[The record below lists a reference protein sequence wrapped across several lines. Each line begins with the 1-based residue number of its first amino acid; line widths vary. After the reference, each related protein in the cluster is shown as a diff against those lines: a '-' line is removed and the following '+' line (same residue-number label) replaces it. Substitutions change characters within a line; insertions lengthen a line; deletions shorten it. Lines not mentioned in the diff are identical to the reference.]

1 MFRQLLSIGIALLIF
16 NVVNAQNVN
25 FRAVIDTN
33 NLMIGDQAKIKLI
46 FKSDKKLDVRF
57 PAVPDSIGKIE
68 FLARTIIDTSNL
80 NNAFQ
85 LSQSFVITCFDSGVY
100 SLPPFEAA
108 YNNGDSF
115 VSVQSN
121 LIQLKFNT
129 MKVDTASGF
138 KDIKPPAEIPFSIWD
153 YIYYIIIGLVLL
165 LVGGLSYYL
174 YQKYRKPKL
183 LIDGYDPHIDPH
195 IIALEALKQL
205 DNEKLWQKGSVK
217 IYFIRLSDI
226 VRIYI
231 ERRFSFIAMEM
242 TTDEIITTLQEI
254 KLSDNLINDMK
265 NTLSIAD
272 LAKFA
277 KYSPLPDESSF
288 CMNASLDFVR
298 STARQSLTAEPEST
312 GGTE

>member
-1 MFRQLLSIGIALLIF
+1 MLSDLSIALLIF
-16 NVVNAQNVN
+16 NVLNAQNVN
-25 FRAVIDTN
+25 FRAVLDTN

-46 FKSDKKLDVRF
+46 FKSDKKLEVRF

-68 FLARTIIDTSNL
+68 FLARTNIDTSNL

-115 VSVQSN
+115 VTVQSN
-121 LIQLKFNT
+121 LVQLKFNT

-153 YIYYIIIGLVLL
+153 YIYYIIAGLVVLL
-165 LVGGLSYYL
+165 GIGIGYFLVK
-174 YQKYRKPKL
+174 KYHKSKL

-217 IYFIRLSDI
+217 TYHIRLSDI
-226 VRIYI
+226 VRTYI

-242 TTDEIITTLQEI
+242 TTAEIISSLQEI
-254 KLSDNLINDMK
+254 KLSSNLINDLK

-277 KYSPLPDESSF
+277 KYSPLPDENSF
-288 CMNASLDFVR
+288 CMNSSLDFVR
-298 STARQSLTAEPEST
+298 STARQSQVAVPETT

>member
-1 MFRQLLSIGIALLIF
+1 MFRKLLSIGIVLFII
-16 NVVNAQNVN
+16 NVLNAQNVN
-25 FRAVIDTN
+25 FRAIIDTN
-33 NLMIGDQAKIKLI
+33 NLMIGDQAKIKLV
-46 FKSDKKLDVRF
+46 FKSDQKLDVRF

-68 FLARTIIDTSNL
+68 FLAKTNIDTSNL

-100 SLPPFEAA
+100 SLPAFEAS
-108 YNNGDSF
+108 YKLGDSF
-115 VSVQSN
+115 VSIQSN
-121 LIQLKFNT
+121 LIQLKFT
-129 MKVDTASGF
+129 TVKVDTASGF

-153 YIYYIIIGLVLL
+153 YINYIIAGLGILIGI
-165 LVGGLSYYL
+165 GIGYYFVK
-174 YQKYRKPKL
+174 KYRKPKL

-217 IYFIRLSDI
+217 LYFIRLSDI
-226 VRIYI
+226 VRTYI
-231 ERRFSFIAMEM
+231 ERRFAFIAMEM
-242 TTDEIITTLQEI
+242 TTDEIISTLLEI
-254 KLSDNLINDMK
+254 KLSENLINDLK
-265 NTLSIAD
+265 KTLFIAD

-277 KYSPLPDESSF
+277 KYSPLPDENSF

-298 STARQSLTAEPEST
+298 STARQSPTVETDSN